1 MKEDAVYEVVRE
13 RLGNRRVGGRAE
25 AFADESLESA
35 LAEIFEDLQ
44 MRGVGVEPGPRER
57 IKARLVQEALGFG
70 SLSAVLADPEV
81 TEVVVHGSHQVFV
94 ERRGQTAR
102 ADFIVPSDELRGI
115 INRMLTYSMGKRLD
129 AATPYVDLS
138 LPGGTRVNI
147 VIPPAVVGG
156 PHLTFRRHRTDLGS
170 LDGLVALG
178 TLSEEMAEWLRAA
191 IKVRA
196 NLVFIGASGSGKTTL
211 VDMLAPSMDT
221 TDRIV
226 TIEDT
231 LELRLEQPDVV
242 RMLTRGPNVEG
253 RGEIT
258 ITDLFRNALRM
269 HPTRI
274 LLGEIRGKEALDYL
288 SAVTSG
294 HRGSLAVLHAAS
306 PEEAVVRMEYLT
318 ALAGLAIPASVTR
331 TLIAKGIDAIVLI
344 QQDPDGVRRV
354 YRITE
359 IMGQDDLGDVVL
371 QDAFRFAATGWTED
385 GQIAGRFE
393 RVPKSGRMVE
403 RFRMAGLLE

>member
-1 MKEDAVYEVVRE
+1 MKEEAVYEVVRE
-13 RLGNRRVGGRAE
+13 RLGNRRVSGRAE
-25 AFADESLESA
+25 AFADDSLESA

-44 MRGVGVEPGPRER
+44 VRGVDVEPGPRER

-70 SLSAVLADPEV
+70 TLSAVLADPEV
-81 TEVVVHGSHQVFV
+81 TEVVVHGSHRVFI
-94 ERRGQTAR
+94 ERRGQTTQ
-102 ADFIVPSDELRGI
+102 ADFVVPSDELRGI

-156 PHLTFRRHRTDLGS
+156 AHLTFRRHRTDLGN
-170 LDGLVALG
+170 LDGLVAMG
-178 TLSEEMAEWLRAA
+178 TLSEEMADWLRGA

-196 NLVFIGASGSGKTTL
+196 NLMFIGSSGSGKTTL
-211 VDMLAPSMDT
+211 VDMLAPYMDN

-242 RMLTRGPNVEG
+242 RLLTRGPNIEG

-269 HPTRI
+269 HPTRV

-294 HRGSLAVLHAAS
+294 HRGSMAVLHAAS

-318 ALAGLAIPASVTR
+318 ALAGLSIPASVTR
-331 TLIAKGIDAIVLI
+331 TLIARGVDAIVLI
-344 QQDPDGVRRV
+344 QQDADGVRRV

-371 QDAFRFAATGWTED
+371 QDAFRFTSTGWSED
-385 GQIAGRFE
+385 GHVTGRFE

-403 RFRMAGLLE
+403 RFRLAGLIE